1 MRKRC
6 QQYGGN
12 KGGHSQPGG
21 TLDHVFCPNVDVLLR
36 NQPEANRIVLAECD
50 FNVRLRVQLA
60 TLFGLVIFNC
70 SDVLHQIQA
79 LVHELL
85 PSNTSTDN
93 QLGTEPGSVSSSWD
107 GNGWDTSESIR

>member
-1 MRKRC
+1 MSIHFEL
-6 QQYGGN
+6 G
-12 KGGHSQPGG
+12 
-21 TLDHVFCPNVDVLLR
+21 
-36 NQPEANRIVLAECD
+36 
-50 FNVRLRVQLA
+50 

-79 LVHELL
+79 LVHEVL

-107 GNGWDTSESIR
+107 GNGWDTYLSIR

>member
-1 MRKRC
+1 MEATKVAI
-6 QQYGGN
+6 
-12 KGGHSQPGG
+12 HSREAHWIMCFAQ
-21 TLDHVFCPNVDVLLR
+21 TLMCCSEISR
-36 NQPEANRIVLAECD
+36 NQTVLSECD
-50 FNVRLRVQLA
+50 FNVSLRVQLA

-107 GNGWDTSESIR
+107 GNGWDTSLSIR